1 MTTLP
6 FLSSATIHNVGTL
19 VVQFE
24 SDVVRARNLASLLA
38 QETKFDKTTCIRI
51 GTAVSELSRNIIEH
65 AGRGTIEFMLA
76 ERKSKSTGIVIV
88 FKDKGNGINDL
99 HLIQSGN
106 YRSKTGM
113 GVGLSGSQRLM
124 DEFDIKTGPDTGTI
138 ITTAKWLPHFSR
150 QVEGKRIIEIKE
162 AFEKTIERG
171 DSSMVDTINSQNNE
185 LVFLL
190 RKLQERNDEIETMNQ
205 ELEETNKGVVALNR
219 ELEDKAIAIEKAK
232 QEAIQAN
239 RAKSEF
245 LANMSHEIRT
255 PMNAILGFAEIM
267 ESKIEDDALKQYAS
281 AISSSG
287 SALLSIIN
295 DILDLS
301 KIEAGKTELNYHAV
315 KLQTLLNDVAQ
326 IFRHKA
332 DEKQIEFIIEVQE
345 SVPTAIIID
354 DVRLRQ
360 ILINL
365 VGNAIKFTESGF
377 VKLKVIQE
385 ETSENQDK
393 RKLHFMV
400 QDSGIGIDKNQQ
412 QLIFGAFEQQ
422 KNQNINKYG
431 GTGLGLTITKR
442 LVDMMNGEI
451 WVESETEKGS
461 TFHVVLNEVEVG
473 SIDQPKDQN
482 VAENSSLQFDPATI
496 LIVDDIP
503 TNRKLV
509 KTFLKDFNF
518 IVNCA
523 RNGEEAINAVKEIHP
538 DVILMDIKM
547 PVMDGFTATE
557 LLKSNTKYKH
567 IPIIAF
573 TASALKEEIE
583 EIRKSSFDG
592 YLQKPFTRKK
602 IIAELAKVLKHKIS
616 KKQKAE
622 SAEQTTPYDESDENT
637 HIFSEEF
644 LAILNNQLYREWA
657 TVKDTFILSEINDF
671 AKICVTNGEKYNAK
685 HLINWGL
692 KIQKQIV
699 NLDME
704 HLPVTIKDFEKI
716 WQQFNATNKESG
728 TYNDAK

>member
-6 FLSSATIHNVGTL
+6 FLSSAITYKVGTIL
-19 VVQFE
+19 VQFE

-65 AGRGTIEFMLA
+65 AGSGTIEFMLA

-88 FKDKGNGINDL
+88 FKDKGKGITELD
-99 HLIQSGN
+99 LIQSGN
-106 YRSKTGM
+106 YQSKTGM

-124 DEFDIKTGPDTGTI
+124 DDFDIKTGPETGTV
-138 ITTAKWLPHFSR
+138 ITIAKWLPGFSR
-150 QVEGKRIIEIKE
+150 QIEGKRILKIKE

-190 RKLQERNDEIETMNQ
+190 RKLQDRNDEIETMNQ

-239 RAKSEF
+239 KAKSEF

-255 PMNAILGFAEIM
+255 PMNAILGFAEII
-267 ESKIEDDALKQYAS
+267 ESQIEEDSLKQYAS

-287 SALLSIIN
+287 TALLSIIN

-301 KIEAGKTELNYHAV
+301 KIEAGKTELHYHPV
-315 KLQTLLNDVAQ
+315 KLQSLLREVGQ
-326 IFRHKA
+326 IFKHKA
-332 DEKQIEFIIEVQE
+332 DEKQITFNIEIQE
-345 SVPTAIIID
+345 AVPDAIIID

-365 VGNAIKFTESGF
+365 VGNAIKFTDTGF
-377 VKLKVIQE
+377 VKLVV
-385 ETSENQDK
+385 ETETITKKDNK
-393 RKLHFMV
+393 LCLHFSV

-412 QLIFGAFEQQ
+412 QQIFGAFEQQ

-442 LVDMMNGEI
+442 LVDMMNGTI
-451 WVESETEKGS
+451 WVESEKEKGS
-461 TFHVVLNEVEVG
+461 TFHFILNDIEVG
-473 SIDQPKDQN
+473 KIDQSNEKQKTTGKVIDF
-482 VAENSSLQFDPATI
+482 EPATI
-496 LIVDDIP
+496 LIVDDIS
-503 TNRKLV
+503 TNRQLV
-509 KTFLKDFNF
+509 KTFLKGFNF
-518 IVNCA
+518 KVHSA
-523 RNGEEAINAVKEIHP
+523 TNGEEAISAVQKINP
-538 DVILMDIKM
+538 DLILMDIKM
-547 PVMDGFTATE
+547 PVMDGFKATE
-557 LLKSNTKYKH
+557 LLKNNEKYKH

-583 EIRKSSFDG
+583 KIRNSSFDS

-602 IIAELAKVLKHKIS
+602 IVRELARILKHKTM
-616 KKQKAE
+616 ADDE
-622 SAEQTTPYDESDENT
+622 LQTTNKEKVTNEPEDNIQVTSDE
-637 HIFSEEF
+637 F
-644 LAILNNQLYREWA
+644 LEILNNDLYNQWGK
-657 TVKDTFILSEINDF
+657 VKDTFILGEINDF
-671 AKICVTNGEKYNAK
+671 ATNCLIAGKKHNAQQ
-685 HLINWGL
+685 LIDWGS

-704 HLPVTIKDFEKI
+704 LLPITIKEFDLIRQKFKT
-716 WQQFNATNKESG
+716 TNNKSE